1 MRKGGFK
8 SQITNDIRNSVSVTR
23 YQSEK
28 LTRSFNDWKNERS
41 KA

>member
-8 SQITNDIRNSVSVTR
+8 SHITDDIRNSIAVTR

-28 LTRSFNDWKNERS
+28 LTRSFNEWRNERS